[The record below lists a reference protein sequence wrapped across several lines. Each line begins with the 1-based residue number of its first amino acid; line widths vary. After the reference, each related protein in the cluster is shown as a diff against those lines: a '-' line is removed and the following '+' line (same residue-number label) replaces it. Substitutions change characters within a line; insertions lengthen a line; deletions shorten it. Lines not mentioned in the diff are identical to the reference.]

1 MNELELTNAF
11 KGISEKLNT
20 TFVSSDPETTIATIQ
35 ETTKELKTIAKKE
48 NITLEDKDY
57 LETTLKSII
66 NLSKTVLETH
76 TNTIKIGSD
85 NRAIE
90 VTGKLVE
97 SITGTLRELRELNK
111 VVCDMEMMQGSLEP
125 EPEEK
130 QINFNMTAD
139 QLLSFID
146 SAKKN
151 SEVNRIEATFNVL
164 DDEPKEL
171 KKKSKKSSS

>member
-1 MNELELTNAF
+1 MVDNNLTDAF
-11 KGISEKLNT
+11 KGISAKLNT
-20 TFVSSDPETTIATIQ
+20 TFISSDPETAVATIQ
-35 ETTKELKTIAKKE
+35 ETTKELKTLSKKE
-48 NITLEDKDY
+48 NITLEDKVY
-57 LETTLKSII
+57 IETTLKDII
-66 NLSKTVLETH
+66 DLSKNVLQTH
-76 TNTIKIGSD
+76 ANTIKIGSD

-97 SITGTLRELRELNK
+97 SITGSLKELRELNK
-111 VVCDMEMMQGSLEP
+111 VVCDMQMMQGSLDP

-151 SEVNRIEATFNVL
+151 SEVNKIEATFNVL
-164 DDEPKEL
+164 DDEPKEVKP
-171 KKKSKKSSS
+171 KKAKKLS